1 MCPAPNAAHSSHLPA
16 TLISHPS
23 HHYRR
28 DAEAHERWRQRQ
40 GDATRWPRPQH
51 LCRVDGEAARQAHS
65 NKPGG
70 DKRLCP
76 ATDLPPPPQHPNSQ
90 PPPFTRSSALLSL
103 KPHVSLLDFFFFFLF
118 CSHSVKSSFINPIFR
133 LGGCTLLA
141 YPVYE

>member
-23 HHYRR
+23 HHHRR

-65 NKPGG
+65 NTNQGG
-70 DKRLCP
+70 TKGFAPPLTCP
-76 ATDLPPPPQHPNSQ
+76 LHPNTQ

-103 KPHVSLLDFFFFFLF
+103 KPHVSLLDFFFFSVLLPFCQELF
-118 CSHSVKSSFINPIFR
+118 HQPHFPAGWV
-133 LGGCTLLA
+133 TLLA